1 MPVHRLLN
9 ALAIAVLSL
18 SLAGLLCTCTSYKK
32 PYSDS
37 SSAPAEGPGSPA
49 EAPAIPRSEIVELN
63 ADNIDEEMLKSPLPV
78 VVVMCNHSRY
88 ACQVEQPILEKLAVE
103 YRGRVKFAHVELDGG
118 PLARAIGDVPL
129 AALPA
134 HLAVN
139 DGEKVGAYPGVM
151 GEAELR
157 SWITA
162 AFFAPSS
169 PTGDDDHHDDDHSI
183 SL

>member
-1 MPVHRLLN
+1 MLHPVHRLLN

-18 SLAGLLCTCTSYKK
+18 SLAGLLCNCTKYKK
-32 PYSDS
+32 DYSDNS
-37 SSAPAEGPGSPA
+37 AAPAEGEGSPLVR
-49 EAPAIPRSEIVELN
+49 PVPSSSEIVELN
-63 ADNIDEEMLKSPLPV
+63 ADNADEEMLQSPLPV
-78 VVVMCNHSRY
+78 VVVMCNHERY

-139 DGEKVGAYPGVM
+139 DGEKMAAYPGVM

-157 SWITA
+157 KWITD
-162 AFFAPSS
+162 AFSNPPS
-169 PTGDDDHHDDDHSI
+169 HDDPHREDHSI